1 MVTEAIIERIE
12 IDKST
17 FNNMKSILTTKERQ
31 GKLENWNSKMFD
43 EREVNT
49 QHFCIVQKHGQR
61 TNNSNSVG
69 NLNRCSRFVSWLF
82 FWKKMC

>member
-43 EREVNT
+43 ER
-49 QHFCIVQKHGQR
+49 
-61 TNNSNSVG
+61 
-69 NLNRCSRFVSWLF
+69 
-82 FWKKMC
+82 